1 MSYPIFWRQMALAL
15 IIFLCIALIDEFKT
29 PWSQSF
35 FFFYLKYILSDE
47 SDWDYDVLKKVGI
60 NELNLTVNVNEWR
73 EQASRTLQDGL
84 DRFSEML
91 KYRMNELITRWK
103 E

>member
-1 MSYPIFWRQMALAL
+1 MNLKHPGV
-15 IIFLCIALIDEFKT
+15 KV
-29 PWSQSF
+29 